1 MTAPAAEFLTPRAA
15 SLSLRGATDP
25 ARERQTARGEPLLVT
40 ERLPDGFI
48 EVDIDGERW
57 LALSAALETWR
68 GAHMPPAV
76 PEPLARAGD
85 APLPD
90 PARAAAITPPPGARA
105 PMAATPKRQ
114 LPPWWA
120 FVVGGLL
127 AFSAITAL
135 TAATGWWK
143 TATGW
148 VVCENGARIQEWEY
162 QDGKMWVMCDGFNR
176 PRKWFRE

>member
-76 PEPLARAGD
+76 PVPSSRSANSRCASSRCCAWWRPGAARARS
-85 APLPD
+85 P
-90 PARAAAITPPPGARA
+90 
-105 PMAATPKRQ
+105 
-114 LPPWWA
+114 
-120 FVVGGLL
+120 
-127 AFSAITAL
+127 SSS
-135 TAATGWWK
+135 TAA
-143 TATGW
+143 
-148 VVCENGARIQEWEY
+148 
-162 QDGKMWVMCDGFNR
+162 
-176 PRKWFRE
+176 